1 MKTLGCGKFTATMAA
16 LTALT
21 HCFLAVLHG
30 GPVAVPDVS
39 AYLSVAQW
47 SAGGVLPDPLHF
59 FPGYGI
65 ILTPLGWLPGND
77 LHTVALIVNALL
89 AGGCVIGAASLAQ
102 SYEKGPFIAGVA
114 TLVAVLHPSLSTSS
128 RIAWPETVLTAV
140 LLTIALL
147 LRKRSWLLA
156 SLIAG
161 LSLAIHPR
169 AIVIVIAL
177 AVLGALA
184 RRVRTVSGGLTIGV
198 LISGLCV
205 YMTGA
210 WPWTRIDAATSPRNG
225 YGLAETISGQWIAIT
240 ATSGALA
247 SIGLVVAIQTIWK
260 RPELSA
266 ETFLALS
273 ALGMITLGGIALAGS
288 ERADT
293 LLYGRYIGPW
303 VVPLTV
309 LGLVAIHQRRVTR
322 QSILTVAT
330 LTMFSFGVV
339 LVAAEA
345 QTQGARR
352 IMTLGLGAI
361 WWLFDGRL
369 IPTLFVA
376 ASVAFLGLL
385 SARKC
390 FPVPIAIV
398 VALAIS
404 STVSNHHHLHKVG
417 EIADGQAAS
426 SQLVPD
432 AVSCLSHDVSA
443 KSYALWLYRLQLP
456 DIDHVQV
463 DIAAGERPCSNYVVA
478 TDHLRTHC
486 PEAKLLGDEPR
497 AKWSMWEYPAQSCS

>member
-1 MKTLGCGKFTATMAA
+1 MRPIGRPNYLWAIAG
-16 LTALT
+16 LTSLT
-21 HCFLAVLHG
+21 HCVLGILHG

-47 SAGGVLPDPLHF
+47 SAGGLLPDPLHF

-65 ILTPLGWLPGND
+65 ILIPLGWLPGGD
-77 LHTVALIVNALL
+77 LHTAALIFNALL
-89 AGGCVIGAASLAQ
+89 AGGCVIGTASLAH
-102 SYEKGPFIAGVA
+102 SYVKGPFIAGIA

-128 RIAWPETVLTAV
+128 RIAWPETVMTAV

-147 LRKRSWLLA
+147 LRNRSWLLA

-177 AVLGALA
+177 TVLGALA
-184 RRVRTVSGGLTIGV
+184 RHVRAVTGGLTIGV

-210 WPWTRIDAATSPRNG
+210 WPWTRIDVATSPRNG
-225 YGLAETISGQWIAIT
+225 YGLAETISGQWIALT

-247 SIGLVVAIQTIWK
+247 SIGLVVAIQKLWK
-260 RPELSA
+260 RSEISA
-266 ETFLALS
+266 ESFLALS
-273 ALGMITLGGIALAGS
+273 ALGMIALGGIALAGS

-322 QSILTVAT
+322 QSILTVVA
-330 LTMFSFGVV
+330 LTMISFGVV

-376 ASVAFLGLL
+376 GSLAFLGLL
-385 SARKC
+385 SARKY

-417 EIADGQAAS
+417 EIADGQATS

-456 DIDHVQV
+456 DIDHVRV
-463 DIAAGERPCSNYVVA
+463 DIAAGEKPCSNYVVA
-478 TDHLRTHC
+478 TDQLRTHC
-486 PEAKLLGDEPR
+486 PEAKMLGDEPR
-497 AKWSMWEYPAQSCS
+497 GKWSMWEYPAQSCS